1 MKRGYFSQRGV
12 HYSQGG
18 GTFHEERVHFSQGRC
33 TFHEEGVHFTR
44 RGCTFHG
51 YTFHKEGVYFSWVH
65 FSQGGGTL
73 VTKRGYTFRVE
84 VFIKVRRCCC

>member
-1 MKRGYFSQRGV
+1 MGVVFISGGGISCMKSSRR
-12 HYSQGG
+12 G
-18 GTFHEERVHFSQGRC
+18 GTFHEEEVHFSQGGV
-33 TFHEEGVHFTR
+33 TFHEEG
-44 RGCTFHG
+44 
-51 YTFHKEGVYFSWVH
+51 VH